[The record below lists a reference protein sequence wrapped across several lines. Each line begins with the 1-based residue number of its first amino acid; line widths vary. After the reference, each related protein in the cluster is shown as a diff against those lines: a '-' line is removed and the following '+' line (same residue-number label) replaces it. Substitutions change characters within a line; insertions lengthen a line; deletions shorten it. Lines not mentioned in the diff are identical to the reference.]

1 MKRLFILITELTLG
15 LLLISVLFQPQTI
28 DAQRPDPPT
37 ATPPPTA
44 TSAPTTAPVES
55 KAPAVPA
62 KTGVVH
68 GYVIDYSNSGAPQG
82 GVPVILSGG
91 GWSIETVSDSN
102 GYFQFLGLG
111 EGKGSLS
118 LKLPPSAHPVN
129 PNWTVDTGIE
139 NPEQTNIGFYWGE
152 TPPVPVILSAEEN
165 ADSLTLKIT
174 NQSGGDANNLA
185 LALSL
190 PTGVTAKDASSK
202 LGSIENND
210 NSVLFSLDTL
220 PTDETVTLVLALQ
233 TDGTQTDNTASA
245 ALTYN
250 EQLTSQNLILSVG
263 DVSSQKDAGI
273 KATESE
279 TQPAKTATEAEAL
292 IPDTGHDRSLPQSTW
307 PVLILSIAF
316 IIGLSIAGIK
326 AFKRA

>member
-1 MKRLFILITELTLG
+1 MKRLFTIITELTLG

-37 ATPPPTA
+37 ATPM
-44 TSAPTTAPVES
+44 PTTAPVN

-62 KTGVVH
+62 KVGVAH

-82 GVPVILSGG
+82 GVPVILSGQ
-91 GWSIETVSDSN
+91 GWQAETVSDSN

-111 EGKGSLS
+111 DGEGALN
-118 LKLPPSAHPVN
+118 LKLPPEAHPVN
-129 PNWTVDTGIE
+129 ANWMVDTGIE
-139 NPEQTNIGFYWGE
+139 NPEPTNIGFYWGE
-152 TPPVPVILSAEEN
+152 TPPLPVLLSTEAN
-165 ADSLTLKIT
+165 ADSLTLKIA
-174 NQSGGDANNLA
+174 NQSGGDANNIA
-185 LALSL
+185 LAVSL
-190 PTGVTAKDASSK
+190 PTGVTAKNASSK

-220 PTDETVTLVLALQ
+220 PTGETVTLVLALQ

-263 DVSSQKDAGI
+263 NVSSQKDADV

-279 TQPAKTATEAEAL
+279 TQPTAKTDDTEAF
-292 IPDTGHDRSLPQSTW
+292 IPDTGHDRSLPQSTL
-307 PVLILSIAF
+307 PVLILSIVF
-316 IIGLSIAGIK
+316 IIGLGIAGVK